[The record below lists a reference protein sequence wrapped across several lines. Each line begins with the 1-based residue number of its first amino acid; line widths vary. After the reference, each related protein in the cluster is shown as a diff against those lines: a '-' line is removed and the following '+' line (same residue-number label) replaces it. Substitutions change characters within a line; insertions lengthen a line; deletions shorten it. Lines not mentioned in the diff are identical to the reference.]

1 MTKTTRELRC
11 HCGSL
16 IARIVD
22 GKLEVKCRRC
32 QRVGF
37 IDLSTVGAAPDTIE
51 IEWSAAPTK
60 AKPR

>member
-1 MTKTTRELRC
+1 VSKPARDLRC

-32 QRVGF
+32 QRVGLL
-37 IDLSTVGAAPDTIE
+37 DLSSLGTTPEALE
-51 IEWSAAPTK
+51 ISWLPEPQR
-60 AKPR
+60 AKSR